1 MLKIRQLFVI
11 LTRTSYDLLM
21 IKSLLVIML
30 KLSADKKKDE
40 SKAANKGRKR
50 IQRSKVSREAG
61 RKQIKEESKYQIS

>member
-1 MLKIRQLFVI
+1 
-11 LTRTSYDLLM
+11 
-21 IKSLLVIML
+21 ML